1 MKRGL
6 NVDLSEAIIF
16 GLEKDGIVPFNLKSH
31 QLKAN
36 FKIFCEFHI
45 QPDWLLIWQQNET
58 VKLISLTRIGTHSDL
73 F

>member
-16 GLEKDGIVPFNLKSH
+16 GLEKDGIVPSNLKSH

-36 FKIFCEFHI
+36 FKVFCEFHI
-45 QPDWLLIWQQNET
+45 QPDWLLIWQ
-58 VKLISLTRIGTHSDL
+58 
-73 F
+73 